1 MSNNMEEIKEKIE
14 LVKDRLENI
23 NATLSMPIPDN
34 LHVQALR
41 ELVPELIED
50 ITEIIQE
57 FKK

>member
-1 MSNNMEEIKEKIE
+1 MNNNMEEIKEKIE

-23 NATLSMPIPDN
+23 NATLSMPFPDK

-50 ITEIIQE
+50 MTEIIQE